1 MTLVIDGEPPS
12 ISAARSRRPVA
23 WPGIA
28 RDRVG
33 GIGALGGEAIG
44 SFVFTS
50 GQALRF
56 DVGGNGG
63 GCATPDAPNGGTN
76 GGGSGGSGCA
86 GGGGGATDVRVGAC
100 AATATCGTSSAIIVA
115 GGGGKATD
123 NDEGQGGAGGGPNGA
138 NGTAG
143 HNGAGT
149 LGGGGQGATQ
159 SAGGPG
165 GIGGVGSLF
174 PNPSPSGGDG
184 TTLQGGV
191 GGHDGCSGGGGGGG
205 VFGGGGGGSAGGG
218 NGCGGGGG
226 GSSFVSTSGTNVS
239 FNSNVAG
246 TLGGGVITITFLYD
260 TITTSKPSA
269 PSVRTSTPVTDTVT
283 VSRNGTDVPTGNISF
298 NVCGPL
304 TGPSECTSAAG
315 TTVGSPVSLKPNH
328 DACSLV
334 YALEAMRG
342 SLTQKIAT
350 ARSQLEEAQAD
361 LAKIRWRL
369 DCCTVRRRAARS
381 SRKASR
387 RAAWPAAAPAF
398 ASWPTSR
405 SWKSKWPFRS
415 VTSTRSSRA
424 SVSDP
429 HRGLSR
435 PCLRRR
441 RFTRDAGG
449 ESPESAIPIRVKISV
464 PQEEEGV
471 YLKPEMIARVS
482 FLRGGDGEP
491 GRSGCGVVPVAASQN
506 ATTAVRACKTGWH
519 FPELAKGVA
528 RRKTTPFA
536 RSSGTCHPKEN

>member
-44 SFVFTS
+44 SFVFPS

-246 TLGGGVITITFLYD
+246 TLGGGVVTITFLYD

-315 TTVGSPVSLKPNH
+315 TTVGSPVSLKANH
-328 DACSLV
+328 DAGNTS
-334 YALEAMRG
+334 
-342 SLTQKIAT
+342 S
-350 ARSQLEEAQAD
+350 
-361 LAKIRWRL
+361 
-369 DCCTVRRRAARS
+369 ARS
-381 SRKASR
+381 S
-387 RAAWPAAAPAF
+387 
-398 ASWPTSR
+398 
-405 SWKSKWPFRS
+405 
-415 VTSTRSSRA
+415 A
-424 SVSDP
+424 SVSERIPGCYCFFASYPGDSNYNASADTLTALIANFPDFHPPVSDEIREGSAEGERSRYPPDP
-429 HRGLSR
+429 RPGNRIRGPSAR
-435 PCLRRR
+435 PVLALA
-441 RFTRDAGG
+441 DHA
-449 ESPESAIPIRVKISV
+449 
-464 PQEEEGV
+464 
-471 YLKPEMIARVS
+471 
-482 FLRGGDGEP
+482 
-491 GRSGCGVVPVAASQN
+491 PVAATGSPLHQTRTLRQRDPRDRV
-506 ATTAVRACKTGWH
+506 ADGSPASLARAQHGAALSLQRA
-519 FPELAKGVA
+519 PDG
-528 RRKTTPFA
+528 
-536 RSSGTCHPKEN
+536 